1 MTKHLIIILILLR
14 ILATAQNVSNIS
26 VDFNTIVG
34 TGKKMTGV
42 NTGPHSIVS
51 GTTEQCLQNIGT
63 ELVRT
68 HDYTGPCDY
77 WGYTNF
83 FNRSDSTF
91 NYSFQSHLP
100 AGYDWTATDAQI
112 SEIVNANL
120 QPFFRLGISDG
131 PGQNSPPATPMPKD
145 SDSVNF
151 YTFAGIAK
159 RTAMHFTDSVDS
171 GFKYTIPYWEIWNEP
186 NNLGF
191 WAKDSVSAYY
201 RLYKQCADSLKSFNP
216 QLKVGGP
223 GVAKSAFLAGG
234 IHYTIK
240 QDYVA
245 NFFNFCK
252 TDSVPLDFYSFHMY
266 DRKNP
271 YSLKILTDTLA
282 YYLDQYGFDS
292 TELIVS
298 ETNINTGG
306 YENTSKGCS
315 YLASQLISVANS
327 RLSKYIWYRGVDLN
341 PLCFSDIGSTPS
353 LTLNGY
359 AYKFFNELND
369 STPKFLAT
377 TGNEFDNANIMDSLN
392 NLMTL
397 SGKNSANNIVKVL
410 IANHES
416 VHDTLNVTLQNLPWT
431 SADQITITTEQVISS
446 GYSTSTSL
454 TTGGSTLSIVFP
466 VTDASVY
473 FITIKNESTTPVNT
487 QYKKSNHLTIFPN
500 PSDNSINFS
509 EMLGNIQVYNVYGQ
523 LVLFQIESTKSI
535 STKEFTNGIYFIH
548 ADNTLLKFSVDH
560 IN

>member
-1 MTKHLIIILILLR
+1 MNKHLVFILLL
-14 ILATAQNVSNIS
+14 ICNAAAAQNIS
-26 VDFNTIVG
+26 IDFNTIVG

-51 GTTEQCLQNIGT
+51 GTTEKCLQNIGT

-83 FNRSDSTF
+83 FNKLNDTF
-91 NYSFQSHLP
+91 NYSFQSHLSS
-100 AGYDWTATDAQI
+100 GYNWTTTDTQI

-120 QPFFRLGISDG
+120 QPFFRLGISDE
-131 PGQNSPPATPMPKD
+131 PGSNSPPATPIPKD
-145 SDSVNF
+145 FDQVNF
-151 YTFAGIAK
+151 HTFAGIAK
-159 RTAMHFTDSVDS
+159 RTAMHYTDSVDN
-171 GFKYTIPYWEIWNEP
+171 GFNYTIPYWEIWNEP
-186 NNLGF
+186 NNNGF
-191 WAKDSVSAYY
+191 WTIDSVSAYY

-223 GVAKSAFLAGG
+223 GTAKNAFYSGG
-234 IHYTIK
+234 IHYTIN
-240 QDYVA
+240 QNYVA
-245 NFFNFCK
+245 DFFNFCK

-266 DRKNP
+266 DKTNP

-298 ETNINTGG
+298 ETNINIGG

-341 PLCFSDIGSTPS
+341 PLCNSDIGTNPS

-377 TGNEFDNANIMDSLN
+377 TGNEFDNANIRDSLN
-392 NLMTL
+392 NLMIL
-397 SGKNSANNIVKVL
+397 SGKNSSGNIVKVL
-410 IANHES
+410 VANHES
-416 VHDTLNVTLQNLPWT
+416 IHDSLHVAIQNLPWT
-431 SADQITITTEQVISS
+431 SADLITVTTEQVTSG
-446 GYSTSTSL
+446 GYSTSAYT
-454 TTGGSTLSIVFP
+454 TTGGSVLNVVFP

-473 FITIKNESTTPVNT
+473 FITIKNESLTSIKMQDN
-487 QYKKSNHLTIFPN
+487 KSSHLTIFPN
-500 PSDNSINFS
+500 PSDNSINFT
-509 EMLGNIQVYNVYGQ
+509 EVLENIKVYNVYGQ
-523 LVLFQIESTKSI
+523 LVLSQIEATKSI
-535 STKEFTNGIYFIH
+535 STKDFSNGIYFIH
-548 ADNTLLKFSVDH
+548 ADNKVLKFIIEH
-560 IN
+560 